1 LFSVAFGPARL
12 HSAFGDKTTRVI
24 SFKPGC
30 RVEAD
35 KWSLD
40 GEKITSPEKLAAIK
54 QVLEKDGPVLV
65 EHKFLRGARA
75 PHTMVFDDYDDFV
88 AYLTEH
94 ARSGDKVTVWNVWPF
109 MRDTA
114 PLARGKCP
122 AEDGAVPEGG
132 AY

>member
-1 LFSVAFGPARL
+1 M
-12 HSAFGDKTTRVI
+12 I
-24 SFKPGC
+24 SFRPGY

-35 KWSLD
+35 KWSPD

-75 PHTMVFDDYDDFV
+75 PHTAVFDDYEDFIG
-88 AYLTEH
+88 YLTEH
-94 ARSGDKVTVWNVWPF
+94 ARAGDKITVWNVWPF
-109 MRDTA
+109 MRDTT
-114 PLARGKCP
+114 PIVRGKCP
-122 AEDGAVPEGG
+122 ADDGAVPEGG